1 MVAPLNLDNIQG
13 DILSGLPK
21 KGEFFFFF
29 QINKDLVQEFCTGIG
44 ELAHH
49 ITSVTQCENDR
60 QKIVKEK
67 ELAAL
72 QDRAPKLLELSGINI
87 AFSHKG
93 LRAMGIKDKT
103 GDTTFEKGMLADADG
118 EDRDKDEEGQPT
130 NYLNDDLSQWEPKF
144 RDESIHGVILVT
156 GSSHPKLKEALQKVK
171 KIFKV
176 GEEGA
181 SITEVIQVEGHVRP
195 GDIAGHE
202 HFGFADGIAQP
213 AVDGVPTVVHRGA
226 DTVHQGVI
234 LVGRGGDT
242 LEKLR
247 PSWALDGSFLAF
259 RKLKQ
264 NVPEFQKFLDD
275 QAVETGLT
283 SELLGAK
290 LVGRWKSGA
299 PVENFPHAEDFDAA
313 KAIATDSSVNDY
325 FRYDQNVKQNH
336 CPYAAHTRK
345 TNPRDDIAF
354 KDKKEG
360 HQIHRIIRRGIQY
373 GPEVTDEEE
382 ATSTSSTDPK
392 LERGLLFAC
401 YQSNLLNG
409 FSFIQRF
416 WANNTGFPF
425 NKADSLNSGFDPII
439 GAAHFNKPEPSRD
452 MNGFDANDETKR
464 LSLADDWVISKGG
477 EYFFSPSIS
486 ALQETF
492 AQAA

>member
-1 MVAPLNLDNIQG
+1 MAPLNLDNIQG

-21 KGEFFFFF
+21 KGEIFFFF
-29 QINKDLVQEFCTGIG
+29 QINKDLVKDFCTGIG
-44 ELAHH
+44 DLAHH
-49 ITSVTQCENDR
+49 VTSVTQCEVDR
-60 QKIVKEK
+60 QNIVKEK

-93 LRAMGIKDKT
+93 LRAMGFRDKT
-103 GDTTFEKGMLADADG
+103 GDTIFEKGMVADADG
-118 EDRDKDEEGQPT
+118 EDRDQGNPNK
-130 NYLNDDLSQWEPKF
+130 YLNDDLTLWEPKF
-144 RDESIHGVILVT
+144 RDESIHGVILIT
-156 GSSHPKLKEALQKVK
+156 GSSHPKLKEALDKVK

-181 SITEVIQVEGHVRP
+181 SITEVIQLEGHVRP

-213 AVDGVPTVVHRGA
+213 AVDGVPTVVHRGT
-226 DTVHQGVI
+226 DTIHQGVI
-234 LVGRGGDT
+234 LVGRGGD
-242 LEKLR
+242 KLKDQR
-247 PSWALDGSFLAF
+247 PLWALDGSFLAF

-275 QAVETGLT
+275 EAVNTGLT

-299 PVENFPHAEDFDAA
+299 PVENFPLAGDLNAA
-313 KAIATDSSVNDY
+313 KAIATDSSVNDN
-325 FRYDQNVKQNH
+325 FRYDQNVKQQN

-354 KDKKEG
+354 NDKDDQ
-360 HQIHRIIRRGIQY
+360 HQIHRIIRREY

-382 ATSTSSTDPK
+382 ATSTSSADPK

-401 YQSNLLNG
+401 YQSNLSNG
-409 FSFIQRF
+409 FSFIQKL
-416 WANNTGFPF
+416 WANNTAFPR
-425 NKADSLNSGFDPII
+425 NKEDSRNSGFDPII
-439 GAAHFNKPEPSRD
+439 GAAHSNKPEPSRD
-452 MNGFDANDETKR
+452 MNGFDAADQTKR
-464 LSLADDWVISKGG
+464 LTLSNDWVISKGG